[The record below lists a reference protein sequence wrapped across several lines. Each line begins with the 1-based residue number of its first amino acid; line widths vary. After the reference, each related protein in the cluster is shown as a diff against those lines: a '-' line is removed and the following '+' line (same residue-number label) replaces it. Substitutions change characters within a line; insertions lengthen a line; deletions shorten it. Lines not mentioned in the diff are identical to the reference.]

1 MENLIHI
8 VTNEVV
14 LYRRSRSARW
24 QARLKLAD
32 STWRRVSTKEHDN
45 VKAGKVALKL
55 YYESEFKREHKLP
68 QDTRRFGSVS
78 DALVKSLKAELDDG
92 KGKVVYHTYISAI
105 EQYLKPF
112 FAKHN
117 IDSITPKLLAKFD
130 EWRLKKFGRSLAA
143 STITNHNSSL
153 NRVFK
158 YAHMHGWITRD
169 AISPLPNKGKKG
181 QARPAF
187 TLEEYTSLIRKMPTW
202 CKKGHTAKTRDM
214 RELLRDYVL
223 IMANT
228 GIRHGTE
235 AQSLKWRN
243 IDWITKDGQRYL
255 RFTVD
260 GKTGKHTLIPRVNVD
275 EFLRRI
281 QSRFKDLAELT
292 FDELIKA
299 KKDVAVFRLRDG
311 SITKNLNQSF
321 RQLMRDTKLE
331 YGATSD
337 LARTLYSL
345 RHTYATFALKNGIG
359 IHELAR
365 QMGTSVKMIE
375 AHYSKITP
383 ELLAD
388 KFAGRR
394 YEKKAIKNN

>member
-1 MENLIHI
+1 M
-8 VTNEVV
+8 
-14 LYRRSRSARW
+14 
-24 QARLKLAD
+24 
-32 STWRRVSTKEHDN
+32 
-45 VKAGKVALKL
+45 
-55 YYESEFKREHKLP
+55 
-68 QDTRRFGSVS
+68 
-78 DALVKSLKAELDDG
+78 KSLKADLDSG

-112 FAKHN
+112 FGKHN

-130 EWRLKKFGRSLAA
+130 EWRLKKLRRTPAA

-158 YAHMHGWITRD
+158 YAHMHGWLTRD
-169 AISPLPNKGKKG
+169 SIPALTNKGKKG

-187 TLEEYTSLIRKMPTW
+187 TLDEYTILVRKMPAW
-202 CKKGHTAKTRDM
+202 CKSGHTAKTRDM

-223 IMANT
+223 ILANT

-243 IDWITKDGQRYL
+243 IDSITKDGERYL

-260 GKTGKHTLIPRVNVD
+260 GKTGNRTLIPRVNVD
-275 EFLRRI
+275 EYLKRI
-281 QSRFKDLAELT
+281 QSRFPDLAKLT
-292 FDELIKA
+292 FDQLVKA
-299 KKDVAVFRLRDG
+299 KKDVNVFRLRDG

-345 RHTYATFALKNGIG
+345 RHTYATFALKSGIG
-359 IHELAR
+359 IHELAK

-388 KFAGRR
+388 TFAGRR
-394 YEKKAIKNN
+394 YGKTAVSIR